1 MSHKNPLRIFN
12 ASQIERL
19 KSGEHNSLKK
29 EILLQFQ
36 FYDTTTISLNG
47 HEVDRNEV
55 INIFDVLEGGLEEH
69 LGVLDDLVLSRFFDT
84 EKLVD
89 LVEWNS
95 EKLSSLQDN
104 TKTQLAN
111 TIRKRL
117 YEEIF
122 SDSSQDDF
130 EKIVTIIENF
140 NPQLQ
145 DSIYSHCHNLISSE
159 LEEHNQE
166 FKEPFTAA
174 KYRKQ
179 TPHCYPI
186 VEKYIKLNVFN
197 KLHSMPIYFSGIIE
211 KYKIFCE
218 RIEEYREHYYKNII
232 SIPDQEY
239 LIIYNAA
246 IILNKLV
253 PSTKNEESA
262 KLAKLILKDR
272 DAPKWKTFLIMFFL
286 LAMGYVLSQFI
297 IWACVTVEKR
307 NNFVEPTVSHKEVY
321 PEPSTKYNFLGGQ
334 IQYINPI
341 IDSIVHQANQD
352 TLYISSDLIPIDFNV
367 YKQLIP
373 DSIKSQYKGSSKTFI
388 FKFNIRYIPGSTI
401 CHKVFIS
408 FNSNANVDNMKK
420 IVSPKNPTF
429 TVHEANQGINWIGR
443 RYIFINSLNTFE
455 LSSSFSVRRNKK
467 ETIFNYIKY
476 YNGLT
481 LDLNSITNP
490 YVKHPGYWIAKMP
503 SIVNDFIYSPNRTGT
518 YQAALSYYEIIGNYV
533 SSDYI
538 KSKFSCLEISPVDN
552 IGTFIIYNEND
563 ILTIFIDAKKAN
575 VRGLQLVTTQVSNG
589 LTTYERV
596 VLFRQEE

>member
-89 LVEWNS
+89 LVEWNP

-104 TKTQLAN
+104 TRTQLAN

-122 SDSSQDDF
+122 SDSSQDNF
-130 EKIVTIIENF
+130 EKIVAIIDNF
-140 NPQLQ
+140 NPELQ
-145 DSIYSHCHNLISSE
+145 DSIYSQCHNQISSE
-159 LEEHNQE
+159 LEEHKQE
-166 FKEPFTAA
+166 FKEPFIIGEYH
-174 KYRKQ
+174 KQSVRKIL
-179 TPHCYPI
+179 I
-186 VEKYIKLNVFN
+186 VEKYINLKVFN
-197 KLHSMPIYFSGIIE
+197 KLNSTRAYFDSIKD
-211 KYKIFCE
+211 KYKIFCK
-218 RIEEYREHYYKNII
+218 RIEDYRQHYINTG
-232 SIPDQEY
+232 IPDQEY
-239 LIIYNAA
+239 LIMHDAALILYTIEPTTENEKIAEEVKIYYN
-246 IILNKLV
+246 IPL
-253 PSTKNEESA
+253 
-262 KLAKLILKDR
+262 LILK
-272 DAPKWKTFLIMFFL
+272 WL
-286 LAMGYVLSQFI
+286 LAILGVLVIILGPPLIKTTFFSETDNNKKNVVIKSQE
-297 IWACVTVEKR
+297 T
-307 NNFVEPTVSHKEVY
+307 Y
-321 PEPSTKYNFLGGQ
+321 PASSTLYDLLGDK
-334 IQYINPI
+334 IHYIKPV
-341 IDSIVHQANQD
+341 IDSIIHQVSDD
-352 TLYISSDLIPIDFNV
+352 TFYISTDLIPIDFNV

-401 CHKVFIS
+401 CYKVLIS
-408 FNSNANVDNMKK
+408 FNSNANVDDIKK
-420 IVSPKNPTF
+420 IVIPKSPAF
-429 TVHEANQGINWIGR
+429 TVSEANQGINWIGQR
-443 RYIFINSLNTFE
+443 HIFIDSLNTFE

-467 ETIFNYIKY
+467 ETIFNYIKD

-503 SIVNDFIYSPNRTGT
+503 SIANDFIYSPNKTGT

-538 KSKFSCLEISPVDN
+538 KSKFSCLEISPVDS

-563 ILTIFIDAKKAN
+563 ILTIFIDTKKAN